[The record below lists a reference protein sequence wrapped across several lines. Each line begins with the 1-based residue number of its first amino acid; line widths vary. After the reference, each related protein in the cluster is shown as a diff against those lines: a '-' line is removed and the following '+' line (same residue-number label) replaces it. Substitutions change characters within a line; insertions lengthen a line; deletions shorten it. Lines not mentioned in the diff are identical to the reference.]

1 MMSLEEAKKSF
12 ANYLNAADPDASLY
26 EIYNAFVVE
35 KMKMD
40 KYFSVFLD
48 EHEHEMNLSE
58 NYDSPAWQT
67 YKQKMKDYDVIE
79 RFVNQSRYYL
89 NKNV

>member
-1 MMSLEEAKKSF
+1 MTLEKAKKEF
-12 ANYLNAADPDASLY
+12 ANYLNSADPNASLY
-26 EIYNAFVVE
+26 EIYNAFVIE

-40 KYFSVFLD
+40 KYFSIFLD
-48 EHEHEMNLSE
+48 ENEHEMNLSE

-89 NKNV
+89 NKDV